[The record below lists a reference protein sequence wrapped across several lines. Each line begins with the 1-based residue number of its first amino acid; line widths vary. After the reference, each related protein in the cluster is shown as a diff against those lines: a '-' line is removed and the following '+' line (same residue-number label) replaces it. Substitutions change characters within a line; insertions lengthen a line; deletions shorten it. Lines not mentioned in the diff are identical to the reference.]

1 MNPSRFQVT
10 STLMNN
16 RPLSVFYIYQLSHT
30 PVRLNC
36 SRIYER
42 ATSTDFSKHQ
52 PCLCL
57 CFGFSQITLILPF
70 LLMILHFSQIGFT
83 DDLTFTVKSSFH
95 RFLPEG
101 ILPPQIM
108 PVYYSKDITGMQVKS
123 VNFSPVFPGF
133 VTFTG
138 WVACTLDLCV
148 LQRCADWSGQ
158 RSRFI
163 RHRRT
168 YRSEWDGQNGFDVR
182 YIPYERRAQR
192 SRAQTATRPLNSP
205 HLICRAR

>member
-57 CFGFSQITLILPF
+57 CFGFSQIIRMLPF
-70 LLMILHFSQIGFT
+70 LLITLHFSHIGFT
-83 DDLTFTVKSSFH
+83 DDLTFTANPPFLLPVQRGVCRVHRRSFSLSAKYGYVPP
-95 RFLPEG
+95 RIFSLPKQG
-101 ILPPQIM
+101 YI
-108 PVYYSKDITGMQVKS
+108 SC
-123 VNFSPVFPGF
+123 
-133 VTFTG
+133 FTG
-138 WVACTLDLCV
+138 IFYALGNKFPTKTEK
-148 LQRCADWSGQ
+148 A
-158 RSRFI
+158 
-163 RHRRT
+163 
-168 YRSEWDGQNGFDVR
+168 
-182 YIPYERRAQR
+182 
-192 SRAQTATRPLNSP
+192 
-205 HLICRAR
+205 